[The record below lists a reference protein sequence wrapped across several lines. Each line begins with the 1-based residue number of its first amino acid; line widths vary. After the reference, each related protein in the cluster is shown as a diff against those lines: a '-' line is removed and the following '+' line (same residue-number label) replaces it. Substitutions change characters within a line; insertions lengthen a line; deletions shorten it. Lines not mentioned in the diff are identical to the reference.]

1 MTYKASDRFTPYDWW
16 FDEKIPRAK
25 YGNLQCWLYDHKRE
39 EKYINAYDM
48 LVGSCLYKMK
58 WGCGSEENLVR
69 GQIRTS

>member
-25 YGNLQCWLYDHKRE
+25 YGSLQCWLYDHKRE

-69 GQIRTS
+69 GQIRKP